1 MLCSLA
7 NLDQGNLSTI
17 QDLEKKAGVTVL
29 AFSCRELEAAPLDAA
44 VLSQLQSLEE
54 KLGLSLVAVKV

>member
-7 NLDQGNLSTI
+7 NLDQGNLTSI
-17 QDLEKKAGVTVL
+17 QELEKQAGVTVL
-29 AFSCRELEAAPLDAA
+29 AFSCQDLTPAALDAA

-54 KLGLSLVAVKV
+54 KLGLSLVAIKA